1 MWERFTEKARRV
13 IVLAQEEATRL
24 GHGYVGTEHLLLGL
38 IKEKQNVAAK
48 TLVSMGINLDVLRNN
63 IEAMVIKGD
72 VAPSR
77 EKVFT
82 PRTKTVLELAFDEA
96 RYWGHDY
103 IGTEHLLLGL
113 LREGEGVAARILLQL
128 GVNLDKA
135 RKQVAHLL
143 GTEPVAIPYRGKAK
157 TPILN
162 EFSRDLTQLAR
173 EGKLDPC
180 VGREKEIER
189 VIQILSK
196 RTKNNPVLVGEPGV
210 GKTAIVEGLAQ
221 KIVKEEVPPI
231 LRGKRVVTLDLALL
245 VAGTKY
251 RGEFEER
258 LKRVTQEI
266 QKAKGE
272 IILFIDEVHT
282 LIGAGAAEGALDASN
297 ILKPALARGELQC
310 IGATTLDEYRKHIER
325 DPALERRFQS
335 ITVEEPTVEETIEI
349 LRGLRERYELHHQ
362 VKISD
367 EALTISAKLSDRY
380 ITDRFLPDKAIDV
393 MDESASRVR
402 LQRSSMPTFLRDL
415 ELEKVTLS
423 KEKEKAISSQQYE
436 QAAYFRD
443 EERKLSEKLRMKEA
457 TWREAE
463 DQDIPV
469 VGEEDIAYVVSSWTG
484 VPISKVAEEES
495 NKLLRMEDVL
505 HQRII
510 GQEEAI
516 KSISRA
522 IRRSRAGLGDPRRPM
537 GSFIFLGPTGVGKT
551 ELARALAEFLFGD
564 EEALVRLDMSEYM
577 ERFAVSRLVG
587 APPGY
592 VGYEEGG
599 QLTEAVRRR
608 PYSVVLFDEIE
619 KAHPEVFNILL
630 QIMEDGHLTDSLS
643 HKVDFKNAIIIMTSN
658 VGARLI
664 ESQSSLGFRKSRPD
678 EEESGAGSRAYDR
691 MRNKVMDELKKMFR
705 PEFLNR
711 VDETI
716 VFHALTTPEIKQ
728 IVDLMLNRVKK
739 QMKEQG
745 FELEASEDVKELL
758 SKEGYDPALGAR
770 PLRRCIQRRIEDP
783 LSEMVLKGD
792 FTAGDTIEADLDDD
806 GGIRFTKKVPLALT

>member
-48 TLVSMGINLDVLRNN
+48 TLVSMGINLEVLRNN

-128 GVNLDKA
+128 GVNLEKA

-143 GTEPVAIPYRGKAK
+143 GTEPVAVPYRGKAK

-173 EGKLDPC
+173 DGKLDPC

-189 VIQILSK
+189 VMQILSK

-221 KIVKEEVPPI
+221 KIIKEDVPHI

-258 LKRVTQEI
+258 LKRVMQEI

-297 ILKPALARGELQC
+297 ILKPSLARGELQC
-310 IGATTLDEYRKHIER
+310 IGATTMDEYRKHIER

-335 ITVEEPTVEETIEI
+335 VMVEEPTVGETLEI

-367 EALTISAKLSDRY
+367 EALVMSVKLSDRY

-402 LQRSSMPTFLRDL
+402 LHRSSTPGFLR
-415 ELEKVTLS
+415 EIETERTSIS
-423 KEKEKAISSQQYE
+423 KEKEKAISSQRYE
-436 QAAYFRD
+436 EAAIYRD
-443 EERKLSEKLRMKEA
+443 QERKLSEKLRLSESQ
-457 TWREAE
+457 WRESE
-463 DQDIPV
+463 EQDVPV

-484 VPISKVAEEES
+484 VPLSKVAEEET
-495 NKLLRMEDVL
+495 NKLLRIEEVL
-505 HQRII
+505 HQRIV

-516 KSISRA
+516 KSVARA
-522 IRRSRAGLGDPRRPM
+522 IRRSRAGLGDPKRPM

-577 ERFAVSRLVG
+577 ERFAVSRLLG

-630 QIMEDGHLTDSLS
+630 QIMEDGQLTDSLS
-643 HKVDFKNAIIIMTSN
+643 HKVDFRNAIIIMTSN
-658 VGARLI
+658 IGIRSI
-664 ESQSSLGFRKSRPD
+664 D
-678 EEESGAGSRAYDR
+678 SGAPIGLILRKASAENYDE
-691 MRNKVMDELKKMFR
+691 MRKKVLEGLKKTFR

-716 VFHALTTPEIKQ
+716 VFHALTDEEIKR
-728 IVDLMLNRVKK
+728 IVDLMLNRVGK
-739 QMKEQG
+739 QVKEQG
-745 FELEASEDVKELL
+745 MELEVSDAVKDLL
-758 SKEGYDPALGAR
+758 AKEGYDPALGAR

-783 LSEMVLKGD
+783 LSELVLKGE
-792 FTAGDTIEADLDDD
+792 FAAGDIIQAEMDDD
-806 GGIRFTKKVPLALT
+806 NNIRFVKRVPLALT